1 MINQDIKNF
10 DRIMNIVEQNDIKM
24 PLLAINEPIF
34 GVVSYLDKIYT
45 IYVMQDRTLLKDNH
59 LVDIKEILITE
70 PNLSNLYKVIDGEI
84 SIYNF
89 FLESNNYSIG
99 KIANKIF
106 PKVEIKDFSK
116 ILNKIP
122 SQDLH
127 LNLNDYC
134 TQYYKNNIKSR
145 YKRLK
150 EYNNF
155 NNSLTFTN
163 NKNVEVKKQIEALN
177 IHWELKDEIYSNR
190 ERL

>member
-1 MINQDIKNF
+1 M
-10 DRIMNIVEQNDIKM
+10 
-24 PLLAINEPIF
+24 
-34 GVVSYLDKIYT
+34 
-45 IYVMQDRTLLKDNH
+45 
-59 LVDIKEILITE
+59 
-70 PNLSNLYKVIDGEI
+70 
-84 SIYNF
+84 
-89 FLESNNYSIG
+89 ESNNYSIG

-190 ERL
+190 

>member
-1 MINQDIKNF
+1 MIKQNINNF
-10 DRIMNIVEQNDIKM
+10 DKIMNIVEQNDIKM

-34 GVVSYLDKIYT
+34 GIVSHLDKIYT

-70 PNLSNLYKVIDGEI
+70 PNLTNLYKVIDGEI
-84 SIYNF
+84 SIHSF
-89 FLESNNYSIG
+89 FSKSNNYSIG

-106 PKVEIKDFSK
+106 PKVEINDFSK
-116 ILNKIP
+116 ISNKIP
-122 SQDLH
+122 SMDLH

-145 YKRLK
+145 CKRLK

-163 NKNVEVKKQIEALN
+163 NKKIGRAHV
-177 IHWELKDEIYSNR
+177 
-190 ERL
+190 

>member
-1 MINQDIKNF
+1 MISQDIKNF

-106 PKVEIKDFSK
+106 PKVEINDFSK
-116 ILNKIP
+116 ISNKIP
-122 SQDLH
+122 SMDLH
-127 LNLNDYC
+127 LNLNDDC

-145 YKRLK
+145 CKRLK

-190 ERL
+190 

>member
-1 MINQDIKNF
+1 MIKQNINNF
-10 DRIMNIVEQNDIKM
+10 DKIMNIVEQNDIKM

-34 GVVSYLDKIYT
+34 GIVSHLDKIYT

-70 PNLSNLYKVIDGEI
+70 PNLTNLYQVIDGEI
-84 SIYNF
+84 SIHSF
-89 FLESNNYSIG
+89 FSKSNNYSIG

-106 PKVEIKDFSK
+106 PTVEINDFSK
-116 ILNKIP
+116 ISNKIP
-122 SQDLH
+122 SMDLH

-145 YKRLK
+145 CKRLK

-163 NKNVEVKKQIEALN
+163 NKNVEVKKQIESLD

-190 ERL
+190 

>member
-10 DRIMNIVEQNDIKM
+10 DKIMNIVEQNDIKM

-45 IYVMQDRTLLKDNH
+45 IYVMQDRTLLKNDQ

-70 PNLSNLYKVIDGEI
+70 PNITNLYEVIDGEI
-84 SIYNF
+84 SIYKF
-89 FLESNNYSIG
+89 FSSSNNYSIG

-106 PKVEIKDFSK
+106 PKVKINDLSEIS
-116 ILNKIP
+116 NKIP
-122 SQDLH
+122 SKDLY
-127 LNLNDYC
+127 LTLNDDC

-145 YKRLK
+145 WERLK
-150 EYNNF
+150 EYNHF

-163 NKNVEVKKQIEALN
+163 NINVEVKKQIEALD
-177 IHWELKDEIYSNR
+177 IHWEVKNEIYSNR
-190 ERL
+190 